1 MLLPRFELISLFSA
15 GLMVLGPAAVYSQDY
30 PNKPI
35 RIVTSGVGGGND
47 FVARLFAQALA
58 VNLGQQVIVD
68 NRGSGVAP
76 GQAVYQAP
84 PDGYTLLIAANN
96 LWTGPLLYKTPYD
109 PVRDFAPITMPT
121 RAPYILVAHPS
132 LPVKSV
138 KDLIGLAKARPGE
151 LNYSSTTTGSASHI
165 ASELFAFMAGLKI
178 VRIPYKSSAQE
189 AVDLVSGQVQLTFF
203 DAGTATRFM
212 RAGTVRALAVGSAQ
226 PSPLFPALPTV
237 AATVPGYEAKPQ
249 INGVFAP
256 ARTPEAIIRRLN
268 QEIIRVLNAP
278 DVKEKLLSAGVET
291 VGTSPEQFAAEIR
304 SEIAIFSKVIKAAGI
319 RVE

>member
-1 MLLPRFELISLFSA
+1 MKQLDLISLFSV
-15 GLMVLGPAAVYSQDY
+15 GLMVLGPTAVCSQDY
-30 PNKPI
+30 PVKPI

-47 FVARLFAQALA
+47 FVSRLLAQGLTA
-58 VNLGQQVIVD
+58 NLGQQVIVD
-68 NRGSGVAP
+68 NRGGGVAP

-84 PDGYTLLIAANN
+84 PDGYTLLVAANN

-109 PVRDFAPITMPT
+109 PLRDFAPITLPT
-121 RAPYILVAHPS
+121 RAPYILVVHPS

-138 KDLIGLAKARPGE
+138 KELIVLAKARPGE

-165 ASELFAFMAGLKI
+165 AAESFKHLAGVNI
-178 VRIPYKSSAQE
+178 VRIPYKTSAQE

-212 RAGTVRALAVGSAQ
+212 KTGAVRALAVGSAQ
-226 PSPLFPALPTV
+226 PSPLFPGLPTI

-256 ARTPEAIIRRLN
+256 AKTPDAIIKRLN
-268 QEIIRVLNAP
+268 HEIVRVLGMP
-278 DVKEKLLSAGVET
+278 EVRDKLLSAGVET
-291 VGTSPEQFAAEIR
+291 VGTSPEAFAAEIKA
-304 SEIAIFSKVIKAAGI
+304 EIAIMAKVIKAAGI

>member
-1 MLLPRFELISLFSA
+1 MRHSNAIPLLA
-15 GLMVLGPAAVYSQDY
+15 VGLALVVPPVCAQDY
-30 PNKPI
+30 PVKPI

-47 FVARLFAQALA
+47 FVTRLLAQGLTA
-58 VNLGQQVIVD
+58 NLGQQVIVD
-68 NRGSGVAP
+68 NRGGGVAP

-84 PDGYTLLIAANN
+84 PDGYTLLVAANN

-109 PVRDFAPITMPT
+109 PLRDFAPITLPT
-121 RAPYILVAHPS
+121 RAPYILVVHPS

-138 KDLIGLAKARPGE
+138 KDLIVLAKARPGE

-165 ASELFAFMAGLKI
+165 ASESFKHMAGVNI
-178 VRIPYKSSAQE
+178 VRIPYKTSAQE

-212 RAGTVRALAVGSAQ
+212 RTGSVRALAVGSAQ
-226 PSPLFPALPTV
+226 PSPLFPALPTI

-256 ARTPEAIIRRLN
+256 AKTSDALIRRLN
-268 QEIIRVLNAP
+268 QEIVRVLGMP
-278 DVKEKLLSAGVET
+278 EIRDKLRSAGVET

-304 SEIAIFSKVIKAAGI
+304 AEIAIMAKVIKVAGI

>member
-1 MLLPRFELISLFSA
+1 VKPFYRIGLFSA
-15 GLMVLGPAAVYSQDY
+15 GLVALGPTAVFGQDY
-30 PNKPI
+30 PVKPI

-47 FVARLFAQALA
+47 FVTRLFAQGLTA
-58 VNLGQQVIVD
+58 NLGQQVIVD
-68 NRGSGVAP
+68 NRGGGIAP

-84 PDGYTLLIAANN
+84 PDGYTLLVAANN

-109 PVRDFAPITMPT
+109 PLKDFAPITLPT
-121 RAPYILVAHPS
+121 RAPYILVVHPS
-132 LPVKSV
+132 LPVRSV
-138 KDLIGLAKARPGE
+138 KDLVALAKARPGE

-165 ASELFAFMAGLKI
+165 AAESFKHMAGVNI
-178 VRIPYKSSAQE
+178 VRIPYKTSAQE

-212 RAGTVRALAVGSAQ
+212 KTGSVRALAVGSAQ
-226 PSPLFPALPTV
+226 PSPLFPGLATI

-256 ARTPEAIIRRLN
+256 SRTPETIIRKLN
-268 QEIIRVLNAP
+268 QEIARVLEMP
-278 DVKEKLLSAGVET
+278 DVKEKLRAAGVET
-291 VGTSPEQFAAEIR
+291 VGTTPEQFAAEIR
-304 SEIAIFSKVIKAAGI
+304 AEIAIMSKVIKAAGI